1 MIPAP
6 ISVKPRIQEEAMR
19 AMFAARKQ
27 VFVDLLGWD
36 LPVLEDRFE
45 IDQFDTAAAR
55 YLILLGP
62 EGEHRASAR
71 LLPTTAPHILGT
83 LYPHLCDGKV
93 PRDTSIMEISRF
105 CLDRN
110 QDAVSRLSS
119 RNQLV
124 TALVDHALREGIGLY
139 TGVAELGWLAQILRF
154 GWDCRPLGEPA
165 GDRGSKIGALAITI
179 DDGTRPSLERTGIY
193 TPLALQLVEGREQV
207 A

>member
-6 ISVKPRIQEEAMR
+6 ISLKPRIQEKAMR

-110 QDAVSRLSS
+110 QDAASRLSS

-139 TGVAELGWLAQILRF
+139 TGVASSAGWHRFFASAGIVSRWESLQATRVRRLGPSPSRSMPARGRALSGQVSTRRLR
-154 GWDCRPLGEPA
+154 
-165 GDRGSKIGALAITI
+165 S
-179 DDGTRPSLERTGIY
+179 S
-193 TPLALQLVEGREQV
+193 
-207 A
+207 